1 MLHHEPVLPSE
12 VLSVLQPAPGETVL
26 DVTLGLGGHSQLFL
40 QKIGPQGRLIALDAD
55 AGNLDVARERLAAFI
70 HQTTLYH
77 VNFSA
82 MEELHLPPVDVLF
95 ADLGL
100 SSPHV
105 DDPERGFS
113 FRYDSPLDLR
123 FDQSMGETAAE
134 LLERCELEDII
145 EILRMYGELYK
156 DALRIARVL
165 TEMKPQTTADLRL
178 AVEKACGWRAKQ
190 VLPQVFQALRIAV
203 NDELRALGVLLAAGP
218 KILAPGGRMG
228 VLSYHSLEDRMVKQV
243 FRDLCE
249 PEKDVITGKI
259 SVEAPYRLLTKKAM
273 QASEEE
279 VRNNPR
285 SRSVKFRAIERRK

>member
-1 MLHHEPVLPSE
+1 MLHHEPVLPSD
-12 VLSVLQPAPGETVL
+12 VLTVLQPARGETVL
-26 DVTLGLGGHSQLFL
+26 DVTLGLGGHSLLFL
-40 QKIGPQGRLIALDAD
+40 EKIGPTGKLIALDAD
-55 AGNLDVARERLAAFI
+55 RGNLDAARERLSAHADQI
-70 HQTTLYH
+70 TLYH
-77 VNFSA
+77 VNFAA
-82 MEELHLPPVDVLF
+82 MEELNLPPVDVLF

-113 FRYDSPLDLR
+113 FRVDSPLDLR

-134 LLERCELEDII
+134 LLERCEVEDII

-156 DALRIARVL
+156 DATRLARVL
-165 TEMKPQTTADLRL
+165 SEVKPKTTGEMRL

-190 VLPQVFQALRIAV
+190 LFPQVFQALRIAV

-218 KILAPGGRMG
+218 KLLKPGGRMG

-243 FRDLCE
+243 FREITE
-249 PEKDVITGKI
+249 PEKDPVTGKV
-259 SVEAPYRLLTKKAM
+259 SVEAPYRLLTKKAI
-273 QASEEE
+273 QASDEE
-279 VRNNPR
+279 VRRNPR